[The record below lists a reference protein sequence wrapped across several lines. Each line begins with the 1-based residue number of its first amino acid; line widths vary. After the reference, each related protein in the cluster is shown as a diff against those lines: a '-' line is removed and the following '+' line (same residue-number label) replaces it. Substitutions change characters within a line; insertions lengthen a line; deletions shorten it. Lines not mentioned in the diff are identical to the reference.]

1 VPVVDELAAVLVA
14 AGDDGFLNA
23 LARFTRL
30 GDDACAALLAMVA
43 GEVEP
48 PPTGAP
54 GAHPRDVMEDVMDLV
69 VVAARQWPDRFEAV
83 VAASPALRRHSMA
96 VRALS
101 ELGTPTSEAILVD
114 AARERAAGNGFLRET
129 AVRALLVRRSRALT
143 DLLPAL
149 LGDRHDMARAAAVDA
164 AFRYGDDRSLPALRR
179 LAANPRRKPRERE
192 RAHAAITKIGRRATT
207 S

>member
-1 VPVVDELAAVLVA
+1 VPVVDELAAVLAA
-14 AGDDGFLNA
+14 AGDDGFRNA

-83 VAASPALRRHSMA
+83 VAASPALRRHML
-96 VRALS
+96 VIRALR
-101 ELGTPTSEAILVD
+101 ELRTPGSEAMLVD
-114 AARERAAGNGFLRET
+114 AARERAAGNGYLRET
-129 AVRALLVRRSRALT
+129 AVRSLAARRSRALS

-149 LGDRHDMARAAAVDA
+149 LGDRFDGARAAALDA
-164 AFRYGDDRSLPALRR
+164 AFRHGDERALPALHRI
-179 LAANPRRKPRERE
+179 ADNPRRKPYERE
-192 RAHAAITKIGRRATT
+192 RAQAAIMKIGRRATT

>member
-69 VVAARQWPDRFEAV
+69 VVAAGSGRT
-83 VAASPALRRHSMA
+83 AS
-96 VRALS
+96 
-101 ELGTPTSEAILVD
+101 
-114 AARERAAGNGFLRET
+114 
-129 AVRALLVRRSRALT
+129 RRS
-143 DLLPAL
+143 
-149 LGDRHDMARAAAVDA
+149 
-164 AFRYGDDRSLPALRR
+164 S
-179 LAANPRRKPRERE
+179 
-192 RAHAAITKIGRRATT
+192 RRARRCAATRWPCER
-207 S
+207 